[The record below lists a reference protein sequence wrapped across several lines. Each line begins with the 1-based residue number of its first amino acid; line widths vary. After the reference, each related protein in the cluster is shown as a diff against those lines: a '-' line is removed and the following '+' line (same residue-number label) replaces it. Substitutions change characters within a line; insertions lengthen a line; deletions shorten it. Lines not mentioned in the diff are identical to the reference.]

1 MYIHMYLN
9 MNIYM
14 MSQPPLL
21 LTPMTF
27 ASFKSTPICFSY
39 SLRGQLLFTPWI
51 LLILSLCLLCLRF
64 FLPPNIIRTQ
74 ERGSG

>member
-1 MYIHMYLN
+1 MYLN

-21 LTPMTF
+21 LTPVTF

-51 LLILSLCLLCLRF
+51 DPKPSA
-64 FLPPNIIRTQ
+64 
-74 ERGSG
+74 